1 MNDGV
6 NGGMS
11 EGVNKGVNEKVVW
24 QKGVEV
30 TKSVGPSNR
39 QKRTSTS
46 RCFEGHYPDNIFIAI
61 QLCVICCHSTPGAPA
76 SGLTVGNVKA
86 CGH

>member
-46 RCFEGHYPDNIFIAI
+46 RCFEGH
-61 QLCVICCHSTPGAPA
+61 
-76 SGLTVGNVKA
+76 
-86 CGH
+86 